1 MTEQLWQIAIVI
13 CSVAFFAWLFDKTAQ
28 AVMFCVAHLVIR
40 NKFDKQYHCGT
51 TALCL
56 ITTLS
61 IAFFGIALVL
71 PFSMSLLSAIP
82 VCFVVCYAG
91 YIAQDRIDLLQY
103 RRFREE
109 QDRSI
114 RVWGMPEAEL
124 RQLCQEHMLDSIDTE
139 IVVCRLVHHLSG
151 QELYDKIGY
160 SKAQMIRREK
170 RIEARLKIK
179 LKDR

>member
-1 MTEQLWQIAIVI
+1 MKKRLHPRLVRLLLLSEKFVTEQLWQIAIVVG
-13 CSVAFFAWLFDKTAQ
+13 SVAVFAWLFDKPAQ

-61 IAFFGIALVL
+61 IAFFGIAAVL
-71 PFSMSLLSAIP
+71 PFSVSLLSAIP

-114 RVWGMPEAEL
+114 RVWGMPESEL
-124 RQLCQEHMLDSIDTE
+124 RQFCQENMLDSIDTE

-151 QELYDKIGY
+151 RSCMTKSGTP
-160 SKAQMIRREK
+160 KHR
-170 RIEARLKIK
+170 
-179 LKDR
+179 